1 MEIEYLNGLVVA
13 KGREAGVDVSL
24 NEGLV
29 EKVKAVERGE
39 LAVGVGVAE
48 GLG

>member
-1 MEIEYLNGLVVA
+1 MALLWRRV
-13 KGREAGVDVSL
+13 GRWGVDVSL

-29 EKVKAVERGE
+29 AKVKAVERGE
-39 LAVGVGVAE
+39 LAVGVGAAE